1 MNLYPYE
8 WRYLYDKSK
17 WMPIDWRDLY
27 DLEAKISMMWIK
39 RSLISEWTCVNP
51 ENDFIKKSLRTKEA
65 NQLEIKANDA
75 RVREASLS

>member
-1 MNLYPYE
+1 M
-8 WRYLYDKSK
+8 
-17 WMPIDWRDLY
+17 
-27 DLEAKISMMWIK
+27 
-39 RSLISEWTCVNP
+39 NP